1 MSKYILPI
9 SVFGTVFGGAVLLKN
24 HVTGGR
30 CPSKATINGKTV
42 VITGANTG
50 IGKETARELA
60 KRGGRVIMGCRDME
74 KCEAAAKE
82 IRGKTLN
89 PHVYACHLDLASTK
103 SVREFAERI
112 KREEKRVDVLINNAG
127 VMRCPAWKT
136 EDGFDM
142 QFGVNHLGHF
152 LLTNLLLDKLKES
165 APSRVINLASLAHIV
180 GKIDFEDLNWE
191 KKKFDTKQAY
201 CQSKLANVL
210 FTREL
215 AKRLQGSGV
224 TVNAVHPG
232 VVATELGRHTGM
244 HQSQFSSSVLSPF
257 FSLLVKNPE
266 LGAQPSVYLAVSEEM
281 EGVTGQYYDV
291 MTEKEPAPQALDEEA
306 ARRLWEVSSRLV
318 GLEEEGQSS
327 KSNPPAE
334 EQNKAAQIDSMK
346 TVRQNPEP
354 AVSTEGL

>member
-1 MSKYILPI
+1 MSKYILPV
-9 SVFGTVFGGAVLLKN
+9 SVFGTVFGFAVLLKN
-24 HVTGGR
+24 HLTGGR

-60 KRGGRVIMGCRDME
+60 KRGGRIIMGCRDME

-82 IRGKTLN
+82 IRGTTLN
-89 PHVYACHLDLASTK
+89 RHVFACQLDLASLK
-103 SVREFAERI
+103 SIREFAEKI
-112 KREEKRVDVLINNAG
+112 KKEEQHLDVLINNAG
-127 VMRCPAWKT
+127 VMRCPAGKT
-136 EDGFDM
+136 KDGFDI

-180 GKIDFEDLNWE
+180 GKMDFEDLNWE

-215 AKRLQGSGV
+215 AKRLQGNGV

-232 VVATELGRHTGM
+232 VVATELGRHTGL
-244 HQSQFSSSVLSPF
+244 HQSQFSSTVLSPF
-257 FSLLVKNPE
+257 FSLLVKSPE
-266 LGAQPSVYLAVSEEM
+266 LGAQPVVYLAVSEDM
-281 EGVTGQYYDV
+281 EGVTGKYFDV
-291 MTEKEPAPQALDEEA
+291 RTEKEPARQALDEA
-306 ARRLWEVSSRLV
+306 VAHRLWEVSQRLV
-318 GLEEEGQSS
+318 GLDQEE
-327 KSNPPAE
+327 
-334 EQNKAAQIDSMK
+334 KAHH
-346 TVRQNPEP
+346 
-354 AVSTEGL
+354 L

>member
-1 MSKYILPI
+1 MSKYILPA
-9 SVFGTVFGGAVLLKN
+9 SFFGTVFGCAVLLKN

-30 CPSKATINGKTV
+30 CPSKATIHGKTV

-60 KRGGRVIMGCRDME
+60 KRGGRIIMGCRDME
-74 KCEAAAKE
+74 KCEAAALE

-89 PHVYACHLDLASTK
+89 PQVYACHLDLASMK
-103 SVREFAERI
+103 SIREFA
-112 KREEKRVDVLINNAG
+112 KRLKQDEQHVDILINNAG

-165 APSRVINLASLAHIV
+165 APSRVINLASLAHII

-215 AKRLQGSGV
+215 AKRLQGTGV

-232 VVATELGRHTGM
+232 VVATELGRHTGL
-244 HQSQFSSSVLSPF
+244 HQSQFSSSLLSPF
-257 FSLLVKNPE
+257 FSLLVKSPE
-266 LGAQPSVYLAVSEEM
+266 LGAQPVVFLAVSEEL

-291 MTEKEPAPQALDEEA
+291 MTEKEPATQALDEEA
-306 ARRLWEVSSRLV
+306 ARRLWEVSSKLV
-318 GLEEEGQSS
+318 GLEEEGQYG
-327 KSNPPAE
+327 KSNSSE
-334 EQNKAAQIDSMK
+334 KDQSKAAQTHRPS
-346 TVRQNPEP
+346 TGP
-354 AVSTEGL
+354 AVSAVGL

>member
-1 MSKYILPI
+1 MSRYILPV
-9 SVFGTVFGGAVLLKN
+9 SVIGTVAGSAVLIKN

-30 CPSKATINGKTV
+30 CPSKATIKGKTV

-60 KRGGRVIMGCRDME
+60 ARGGRIIMGCRDME
-74 KCEAAAKE
+74 KCEAAATE

-89 PHVYACHLDLASTK
+89 PHVYARRLDLASMK

-112 KREEKRVDVLINNAG
+112 EREEKRVDVLINNAG
-127 VMRCPAWKT
+127 VMRCPSWKT

-152 LLTNLLLDKLKES
+152 LLTNLLLEKLKGS

-180 GKIDFEDLNWE
+180 GEMDFEDLNWE
-191 KKKFDTKQAY
+191 RRKFDTKQAY

-215 AKRLQGSGV
+215 ARRLEGSGV
-224 TVNAVHPG
+224 TANAVHPG
-232 VVATELGRHTGM
+232 VVATELGRHTGL

-257 FSLLVKNPE
+257 FSLLIKSPE
-266 LGAQPSVYLAVSEEM
+266 LGAQPSVFLAVAEEL
-281 EGVTGQYYDV
+281 EGVTGRYYDV
-291 MTEKEPAPQALDEEA
+291 MTEKEPAPQALDDEA
-306 ARRLWEVSSRLV
+306 ARRLWEVSSKLV
-318 GLEEEGQSS
+318 GLEERPSTNGRRKAGQTD
-327 KSNPPAE
+327 PA
-334 EQNKAAQIDSMK
+334 Q
-346 TVRQNPEP
+346 TPGQNPELD
-354 AVSTEGL
+354 VSAAGA

>member
-1 MSKYILPI
+1 MSKYVLPV
-9 SVFGTVFGGAVLLKN
+9 SVFGTVIGCAVLLKN

-30 CPSKATINGKTV
+30 CPSKAKLNGKTV
-42 VITGANTG
+42 IITGANTG

-60 KRGGRVIMGCRDME
+60 LRGGRIIMGCRDME

-82 IRGKTLN
+82 IRGNTLN
-89 PHVYACHLDLASTK
+89 PHVYACRLDLASMK
-103 SVREFAERI
+103 SIREFAERI
-112 KREEKRVDVLINNAG
+112 KEKEQRVDVLINNAG

-152 LLTNLLLDKLKES
+152 LLTNLLLEKLKEC

-180 GKIDFEDLNWE
+180 GEMDFEDLNWE
-191 KKKFDTKQAY
+191 RKKFNTKQAY

-215 AKRLQGSGV
+215 AKRLQGTGV

-232 VVATELGRHTGM
+232 VVSTELGRHTGL
-244 HQSQFSSSVLSPF
+244 HQSKISSTVLSPF

-266 LGAQPSVYLAVSEEM
+266 LGAQPSIYLAVAEEL
-281 EGVTGQYYDV
+281 EGVTGRYYDV
-291 MTEKEPAPQALDEEA
+291 LTEKEPAPQAMDEEA
-306 ARRLWEVSSRLV
+306 AGRLWEMSSRLV
-318 GLEEEGQSS
+318 GLKEDNAQPRESGQADLPTQRQQTHGQS
-327 KSNPPAE
+327 PGPVG
-334 EQNKAAQIDSMK
+334 Q
-346 TVRQNPEP
+346 
-354 AVSTEGL
+354 AVGL